1 MKEKVAIVTGAT
13 GGIGQ
18 AIVKRLAKDGFD
30 MVIHYHRNKEAA
42 EALCEACQDEG
53 VKAISLSGDLADK
66 DACERLIQTSL
77 DSFGRIDVLVNN
89 SGITKDGLIMRQSE
103 EDFMD
108 VVEVNMLS
116 AWRLQKLVVRPMM
129 KQRYGR
135 IINMSSVVGLCGNAG
150 QANYAASK
158 AGLNGIT
165 KSLAKELGSR
175 DITVNA
181 IAPGFIATEMTQ
193 GLDQSWQDLIKKQIA
208 LGRFG
213 QPEEVAGVVSFLAG
227 PDASYISGQVIRVDG
242 ALAV

>member
-42 EALCEACQDEG
+42 EALREACQDEG